1 MPVQAAANSAK
12 HAAATARRVLVG
24 NSSLPAAS
32 NVRVALVSGRALPV
46 TSQPGCQANPVGP
59 STVSVDYPIGAA
71 SLRSVPALTRVGGV
85 TGGLNS
91 TSAAL
96 LGLLHDGPFT
106 GGQLVAHADRRLGP
120 LWTVTRSQ
128 VYRELPVLANLG
140 YVRAGKPGA
149 RASLAYTISAAGKRA
164 FAAWLRSPLEADH
177 SRNPLV
183 LRLGFGS
190 LHTKTELRRLLAE
203 AREQHQASLAVHKD
217 NATTLKKSRGD
228 AYPLAAAEFGIAY
241 EKAMLKWLDTIPT

>member
-1 MPVQAAANSAK
+1 M
-12 HAAATARRVLVG
+12 
-24 NSSLPAAS
+24 
-32 NVRVALVSGRALPV
+32 
-46 TSQPGCQANPVGP
+46 
-59 STVSVDYPIGAA
+59 
-71 SLRSVPALTRVGGV
+71 

-96 LGLLHDGPFT
+96 LGLLHEGPRT
-106 GGQLVAHADRRLGP
+106 GGQLVADADQRLGP

-128 VYRELPVLANLG
+128 VYRELPVLASLR

-177 SRNPLV
+177 PRNPLV

-190 LHTKTELRRLLAE
+190 LHTTAGLRRLLAE

-217 NATTLKKSRGD
+217 IAASLKKSGGD
-228 AYPLAAAEFGIAY
+228 AYGLAAAEFGIAY
-241 EKAMLKWLDTIPT
+241 EKALLKWLDTVPT